1 MMRLN
6 EAAAAALFAALPVR
20 GGFFCFGSSARGLSG
35 ASRARETSVVRDAQG
50 WAVELFN
57 VRAVRG
63 VCMGLCAH

>member
-50 WAVELFN
+50 WAVKDKGHTSS
-57 VRAVRG
+57 V
-63 VCMGLCAH
+63 